1 MRVISEY
8 RDPRQS
14 PLQTLVLHVE
24 DKPGVLDRVASVFR
38 RRAFNI
44 ASLSVGHTHRPGISR
59 MTVVMEGGAAEA
71 ERAEANLH
79 KLINV
84 LSVDNVTERPSL
96 ERHLALVKVR
106 CNPANRREILQLCEV
121 FRARVVDIG
130 PQALVAEITGS
141 DSKIEGLVEV
151 LRPFGILEMART
163 GAVAM
168 SRGKQASEQG
178 SRPGSGTASEN
189 EGSTETSN
197 RAAVRDRISPPVI
210 ERVSLLSEDGRSLT
224 AAR

>member
-1 MRVISEY
+1 MRVISGY

-59 MTVVMEGGAAEA
+59 MTVVMEGEAAEA

-79 KLINV
+79 KLVNV
-84 LSVDNVTERPSL
+84 LSVDNITGRPSL

-106 CNPANRREILQLCEV
+106 CSPGSRREILQLCEV

-130 PQALVAEITGS
+130 PEALVAEITGS

-168 SRGKQASEQG
+168 SRGKDASEQG
-178 SRPGSGTASEN
+178 SHAEKETKPVNQRP
-189 EGSTETSN
+189 TEAGN

-210 ERVSLLSEDGRSLT
+210 ERVSLLSEDRRSLT